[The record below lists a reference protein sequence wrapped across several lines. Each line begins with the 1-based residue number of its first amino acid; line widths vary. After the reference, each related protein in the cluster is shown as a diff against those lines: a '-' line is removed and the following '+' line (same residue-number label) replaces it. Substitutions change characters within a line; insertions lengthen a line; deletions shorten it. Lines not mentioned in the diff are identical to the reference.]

1 MQKLVATIFAAT
13 LMLPLTV
20 IQAADTTS
28 MEWIE
33 DMRESPR
40 GPFSRIRWF
49 CQDGSILPPTAYACA
64 EHGGGIQHG
73 QWSDKTQTLRQNGY
87 FIANLLAGVDPVAY
101 LSAVDVEQRYA
112 QLLIEKFLISIDEGW
127 IFRKAL
133 FYRGAIQEEDERAG
147 ARALLLQMLVDPQWL
162 GPRFVA
168 LRAGVRLLPH
178 GQDSASIGSIRQWSA
193 SLSKDEPAFT
203 PIRVKIHG
211 SPDASDAARV
221 REFANRSTRADL
233 QSRYEALAK
242 EIDEVYTALP
252 MTELLDQWSTRAA
265 PKSVLAKAFE
275 QASALWGDTPFA
287 RHAVSG
293 ALMASIRANLVGIE
307 RPSERLAL
315 HDLSLRLETEHFRAA
330 TELKPR
336 LALLS
341 RSEILSSAS
350 ASADASYGTGLLN
363 ARLHSQLQAQLAS
376 LADSTDLNTYRTVL
390 SYLGRAPGWGVQAM
404 RRYFYQGMMHLNEI
418 EPKSI
423 LFIQDQLRG
432 SPLLYLS
439 QALDILLQD
448 AGILAGVKHRVF
460 DNDVGVGLNPL
471 NPGLARGTLYLK
483 TPVDEPDQ
491 LLSDGIYLLP
501 ETVSDL
507 PPVAGILTLGSG
519 NPLSHIQLLARNL
532 GIPNVS
538 ISAELIESLKPYD
551 RQKVVLAVSRGGVVQ
566 LHQDGPQWDKVFGS
580 SNLPKGVVIEPDLEK
595 LDLSP
600 QTMFSLEVLSA
611 DDSGRTV
618 GPKAAKLGELKKHYP
633 DAVSRGIAIPFG
645 LFKSVA
651 LDQPHPSGVTLFK
664 WMQASY
670 NKLETM
676 PEGEQKQRETNAFR
690 RELYAAILAV
700 RVPDSFKEELRR
712 SLAQEF
718 GEDEVGLFVRS
729 DTNVEDLAGFTG
741 AGLNLTLPNVVGLD
755 ALLDAIPRVWA
766 SPFTARAFAWRQSH
780 MTSPEHVYTSILLLE
795 SVGSDK
801 SGVLV
806 TAELDT
812 GSRDSISVA
821 VNEGLGGAVDGQ
833 AAESLRINLADADV
847 RVLAT
852 ATAPWR
858 RIPDPAGGILK
869 LPTSGS
875 DTVLYPQEIVRLIE
889 FAQNLPER
897 FPPITD
903 DAGKPAPADVEF
915 GFLDGQLRLFQLR
928 PFLDSR
934 AANGSVYL
942 QSLDAAHSAAD
953 SVSVSPQKPP
963 RVQAP

>member
-1 MQKLVATIFAAT
+1 
-13 LMLPLTV
+13 
-20 IQAADTTS
+20 
-28 MEWIE
+28 
-33 DMRESPR
+33 MRDSPR

-49 CQDGSILPPTAYACA
+49 CRDGSILPPKPYACA

-87 FIANLLAGVDPVAY
+87 FIANLLAGVDPAAY

-112 QLLIEKFLISIDEGW
+112 QLLIEKFLISVDEGW

-147 ARALLLQMLVDPQWL
+147 ARALLLQMLADPDWL

-193 SLSKDEPAFT
+193 SLAEADPAFA

-221 REFANRSTRADL
+221 RAFADQSTRKDL
-233 QSRYEALAK
+233 QQRYEDLAL
-242 EIDEVYTALP
+242 EIDAVYTSLP
-252 MTELLDQWSTRAA
+252 ITELLQQWSQRHGLT
-265 PKSVLAKAFE
+265 PVLAQALE
-275 QASALWGDTPFA
+275 QAAVQWRDTPAA
-287 RHAVSG
+287 RHTVSG
-293 ALMASIRANLVGIE
+293 ELMASIRAQLGSVVS
-307 RPSERLAL
+307 PSQRLAL
-315 HDLSLRLETEHFRAA
+315 LDLSLRLETEHFRAA
-330 TELKPR
+330 TELTAG

-341 RSEILSSAS
+341 RRGILSTAAAS
-350 ASADASYGTGLLN
+350 ASAAYGTGLLN
-363 ARLHSQLQAQLAS
+363 SRLYAQLKAELS
-376 LADSTDLNTYRTVL
+376 GMADATDLETYRATL
-390 SYLGRAPGWGVQAM
+390 GYLGRAPGWGVQAM
-404 RRYFYQGMMHLNEI
+404 RRYFYQGMMQLNEI

-432 SPLLYLS
+432 SPLLYFS
-439 QALDILLQD
+439 QALDILLRD

-460 DNDVGVGLNPL
+460 DQDVGVGLNPL
-471 NPGLARGTLYLK
+471 NPGLARGILYLEM
-483 TPVDEPDQ
+483 PVGEPDQ
-491 LLSDGIYLLP
+491 LASNGIYLLP

-507 PPVAGILTLGSG
+507 PPVAGILTQGAG
-519 NPLSHIQLLARNL
+519 NPLSHVQLLARNL

-538 ISAELIESLKPYD
+538 ISPELIDALRPHDRKP
-551 RQKVVLAVSRGGVVQ
+551 VVLAVSSGGVVQ
-566 LHQDGPQWDKVFGS
+566 LRQDGPQWDKVFGS
-580 SNLPKGVVIEPDLEK
+580 ASQPQGVAIRPDLKK
-595 LDLSP
+595 LDLTP
-600 QTMFSLEVLSA
+600 RTMFSLETLSA
-611 DDSGRTV
+611 GDSGRTV

-633 DAVSRGIAIPFG
+633 DAVSRGVAIPFG

-651 LDQPHPSGVTLFK
+651 LDQPHPSGKTLFE
-664 WMQASY
+664 WMQSSY
-670 NKLETM
+670 GKLAAM
-676 PEGEQKQRETNAFR
+676 QEGERKQQETEAFR

-700 RVPDSFKEELRR
+700 RLPASFKDELRR
-712 SLAQEF
+712 SLAREF
-718 GEDEVGLFVRS
+718 GDEEVGLFVRS

-741 AGLNLTLPNVVGLD
+741 AGLNLTLPNVVGFD
-755 ALLDAIPRVWA
+755 ALLAAIPRVWA

-806 TAELDT
+806 TADIDT
-812 GSRDSISVA
+812 GSTDTISVA

-833 AAESLRINLADADV
+833 AAESLRIRLADGEV

-869 LPTSGS
+869 LPASGS
-875 DTVLYPQEIVRLIE
+875 DTVLYPQELVRLVE
-889 FAQNLPER
+889 FARHLPDR
-897 FPPITD
+897 FPSITD
-903 DAGKPAPADVEF
+903 DAGKAAPADVEF

-942 QSLDAAHSAAD
+942 QSLDAALSSVAL
-953 SVSVSPQKPP
+953 VSVSLREPP
-963 RVQAP
+963 GAQEP